1 MAGRF
6 ENATDFYYKDAS
18 GAIKPVALPEGMSIS
33 KNSIWIGDYI
43 FEDVNKQLGDSFSYE
58 NSLFSSGN
66 LKKLGLRQRI
76 Y

>member
-1 MAGRF
+1 MADPHTHYLQMLEYQKQRNNDWLSEKF
-6 ENATDFYYKDAS
+6 
-18 GAIKPVALPEGMSIS
+18 VL
-33 KNSIWIGDYI
+33 I

>member
-1 MAGRF
+1 MADPHTHYLQMLEYQKQRNNDWLSEKF
-6 ENATDFYYKDAS
+6 
-18 GAIKPVALPEGMSIS
+18 VL
-33 KNSIWIGDYI
+33 I

-58 NSLFSSGN
+58 NALFSSGN